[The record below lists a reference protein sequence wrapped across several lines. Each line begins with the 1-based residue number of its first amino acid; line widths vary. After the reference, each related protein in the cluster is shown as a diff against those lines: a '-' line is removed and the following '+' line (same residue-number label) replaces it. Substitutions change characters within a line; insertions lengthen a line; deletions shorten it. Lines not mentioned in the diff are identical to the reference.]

1 VSLRPDEALE
11 RDLSGAVQTV
21 SDWVVGSWQRLQV
34 VEAPGKA
41 ADRDNPTTDLDQQVD
56 ARLRSSL
63 LAVFEARGIRPCWLS
78 EESADSPSR
87 LGADDVLIVDPIDG
101 TRNLVAGRP
110 EASISIAWWHR
121 GDLRWALV
129 RHPFLDQT
137 LTAWAG
143 GGTCLNGRPVHVLDA
158 RSLDGIRLL
167 VSRHE
172 HRQGLLAPL
181 EGRVPMEPVGSAAYK
196 IACVAGGLCHGT
208 FTVHPRSEWDL
219 AAGALLVREA
229 GGVVTDA
236 LGRPLRFNQ
245 PDVVRSGVVAAG
257 PRLHPLLLDLVASLP
272 RGQSPVGPT

>member
-1 VSLRPDEALE
+1 MSFRPDEELE
-11 RDLSGAVQTV
+11 TDLVGAVMTV
-21 SDWVVGSWQRLQV
+21 SDHVVDCWRRLRV
-34 VEAPGKA
+34 VDAPGKV

-56 ARLRSSL
+56 ARLRAAL
-63 LAVFEARGIRPCWLS
+63 LEVFHRRGLRPCWLS
-78 EESADSPSR
+78 EESADSPDR
-87 LGADDVLIVDPIDG
+87 LSADDVLIVDPIDG

-110 EASISIAWWHR
+110 EASISVAWWHR

-143 GGTCLNGRPVHVLDA
+143 CGARMNGRPVRVLD
-158 RSLDGIRLL
+158 SGTLDGTRLL

-172 HRQGLLAPL
+172 HRTGRLSPL
-181 EGRVPMEPVGSAAYK
+181 EGRVPMDPVGSAAYK

-229 GGVVTDA
+229 GGIVTDS
-236 LGRPLRFNQ
+236 LGAPLRFNQ
-245 PDVVRSGVVAAG
+245 PGLVRPGVVAAG
-257 PRLHPLLLDLVASLP
+257 PRLHPLLLREMAVLRRGAS
-272 RGQSPVGPT
+272 TA